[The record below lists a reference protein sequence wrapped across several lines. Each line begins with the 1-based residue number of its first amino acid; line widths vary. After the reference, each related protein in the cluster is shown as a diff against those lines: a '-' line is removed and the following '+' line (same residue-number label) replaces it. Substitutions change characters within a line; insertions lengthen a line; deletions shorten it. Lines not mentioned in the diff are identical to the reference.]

1 MTLVPSHAEPAGQ
14 TLQLVRVVSSPP
26 DVNQPASHTEHCAA
40 EFSLHRSSA
49 PHASHP
55 LWSDRRYV
63 PAKHGAHDIA
73 PSAEYVPLPHGVI
86 VLEPSQKDPAGHG
99 EQALRVVLSPPEVLE
114 PDGQSLQLLAP
125 AALYFV
131 SSPHAAQT
139 LEPAPAK

>member
-1 MTLVPSHAEPAGQ
+1 M
-14 TLQLVRVVSSPP
+14 QLVRVLVVPP
-26 DVNQPASHTEHCAA
+26 DVNQPAPHTEHSAA

-49 PHASHP
+49 PHESHP
-55 LWSDRRYV
+55 LWSDRRLV

-73 PSAEYVPLPHGVI
+73 PSPEYVPLPHCVT

-99 EQALRVVLSPPEVLE
+99 EQVVRVVLSPPEVLE

-139 LEPAPAK
+139 LEPASAK